1 MNSMILLIKHA
12 QSKEIKRALAV
23 KMILSGKSYHEVKE
37 LLNVSHSF
45 ISEWK
50 NQALFHGVESLRRQY
65 QGRQGYLK
73 AVEKEKTIEQLRAQ
87 DYLRLSDLKNYL
99 QEQYDVVKEQKL
111 RLKMKK
117 KDRLIMEPQTIEPEN
132 FLCKNQRSGNTKNT
146 IEFIKYLHYS
156 RTWLEIGNILG

>member
-1 MNSMILLIKHA
+1 
-12 QSKEIKRALAV
+12 
-23 KMILSGKSYHEVKE
+23 MILSGKFYHEVKE

-73 AVEKEKTIEQLRAQ
+73 AVEKEKTIEWLRAQ

-99 QEQYDVVKEQKL
+99 QEQYDMVFESNQSYYNLFKEAGISWKKL
-111 RLKMKK
+111 KKRILLKM
-117 KDRLIMEPQTIEPEN
+117 MN
-132 FLCKNQRSGNTKNT
+132 
-146 IEFIKYLHYS
+146 
-156 RTWLEIGNILG
+156 